1 MRSPRRVLIILA
13 AGFAFAALHLAGTPA
28 PALATSSQIAII
40 EDDGH
45 MLSDPMGTLE
55 RFRGIGAQ
63 MVRVFLPWSAI
74 APDWASTTMPDGFDG
89 SDPAAYPDG
98 AWDRWDAIV
107 RDAKQVGIAIDL
119 VVAGGAPKWADRP
132 GIPSDAADNPN
143 RAWYPSPSLY
153 GDFVRAAATRY
164 GGNFPDPADP
174 TKTLPRVSFWSL
186 WNEPNFGEDLGPQA
200 INGSRTSVAPGMY
213 RGLVNAG
220 WQALQATGHGRDKIV
235 IGELAARG
243 MSGKAD
249 KSHPEGL
256 PGNFAQTKP
265 LAFIRTLYCVDSR
278 YRRLK
283 GNAARSVGCP
293 ASGSASQFR
302 NQNPGLFKASGFSD
316 HPYPQNQPPT
326 KELSPDPDFAA
337 FSELPNLEAELD
349 KLCKLYGS
357 RTHFP
362 IYNDEY
368 GYITRPPNKGQFV
381 SPATAATYINWA
393 EYLSWRSSRIVST
406 MQYLLYDP
414 APTPVLPQ
422 GGFTSGLLFA
432 SGQPKPGYASYRMP
446 LFLPVTTAKAK
457 AKSKQKPA
465 LEVWGGVRPAHNAS
479 VDTHRAQ
486 YVQIQFQRGS
496 HGSFSTVKR
505 LKLTNA
511 QGYFDTHITFPAS
524 GSVRLMWTYPSGD
537 AKLPDGTIYSRTVK
551 ITLK

>member
-1 MRSPRRVLIILA
+1 MRFCRRVLITLA
-13 AGFAFAALHLAGTPA
+13 AGAVFAALHLAAPPT
-28 PALATSSQIAII
+28 PALASSSQIAII

-45 MLSDPMGTLE
+45 MLTDPMGTLE
-55 RFRGIGAQ
+55 RFRGLGAQ

-74 APDWASTTMPDGFDG
+74 APDWQSTTVPDGFDG
-89 SDPAAYPDG
+89 TDPAAYPDG
-98 AWDRWDAIV
+98 VWDRWDAVV

-119 VVAGGAPKWADRP
+119 VIGGGAPRWADGP
-132 GIPSDAADNPN
+132 GIPSDAAQNIN
-143 RAWYPSPSLY
+143 RAWYPSASLF

-164 GGNFPDPADP
+164 GGNFPDPTDP

-186 WNEPNFGEDLGPQA
+186 WNEPNFGEDLAPQA

-220 WQALQATGHGRDKIV
+220 WQALQSTGHGHDKIV

-243 MSGKAD
+243 LSGKAD
-249 KSHPEGL
+249 ASHPQGL

-265 LAFIRTLYCVDSR
+265 LAFIRTLYCADSR
-278 YRRLK
+278 YRRLT
-283 GNAARSVGCP
+283 GNGARSVGCP

-302 NQNPGLFKASGFSD
+302 SQNPGLFKASGFSD

-337 FSELPNLEAELD
+337 FSELPNLAAELD

-357 RTHFP
+357 RSHLP
-362 IYNDEY
+362 VYNDEY
-368 GYITRPPNKGQFV
+368 GYITHPPNKGQFV
-381 SPATAATYINWA
+381 SPSTAATYINWA
-393 EYLSWRSSRIVST
+393 EYLSWRSSRIAST

-414 APTPVLPQ
+414 PPSPVLPQ
-422 GGFTSGLLFA
+422 GGFASGLLFA
-432 SGQPKPGYASYRMP
+432 SGQPKPSYASYRMP
-446 LFLPVTTAKAK
+446 LFLPVTSTKRK
-457 AKSKQKPA
+457 HS
-465 LEVWGGVRPAHNAS
+465 LEVWGDVRPAHFAS
-479 VDTHRAQ
+479 ADTHRAQ

-496 HGSFSTVKR
+496 HGSFSTTRR

-524 GSVRLMWTYPSGD
+524 GTVRLKWSYPSGD
-537 AKLPDGTIYSRTVK
+537 SKLPDGTIYSRAVK
-551 ITLK
+551 IKLK